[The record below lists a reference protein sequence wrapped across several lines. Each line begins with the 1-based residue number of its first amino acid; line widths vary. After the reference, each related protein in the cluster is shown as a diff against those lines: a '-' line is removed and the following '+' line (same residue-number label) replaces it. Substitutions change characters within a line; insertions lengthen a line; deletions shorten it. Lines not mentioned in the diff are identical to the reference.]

1 MSLLMDALKKAE
13 LAKRQGRGEDT
24 NDAAGN
30 TQETPGA
37 TGMALEPLS
46 PSAETPPAAADTAQ
60 GTLTLAETLPSLPSH
75 LETLDEE
82 FLAEIEKTSRRL
94 PPGSAG
100 SAATAQEPRV
110 QRTQPAIAQRTS
122 RQEQTAA
129 QNLFAAKQPDD
140 DAHKKNFALALG
152 GLTALAAVAIGTYFW
167 WQLQP
172 RPGLA
177 VNLAAGAGMMPRPG
191 LPPAPAVPST
201 QAMPAAPAHVA
212 ALHAAAANSPAA
224 TNASEAAAEDGD
236 DTTVATTGAGR
247 GTMRRTNIRPAL
259 SRNGFAPAETDEPIR
274 LTKAPLQ
281 VDPSLMRGFDAF
293 NRGDLASA
301 QTEYTRAL
309 QSDPRNTDAMHGLA
323 AILLRQGQLDQ
334 AAWDYQKI
342 LEANP
347 QDSVALAALINIRS
361 QVDPAAAESRLKLLA
376 AAQPELAAP
385 YFSLGNLYARQGR
398 WNEAQQAY
406 FRAYNAEPENPD
418 ILYNLAISLEHIRQ
432 IRLAAQ
438 YYAQAIAA
446 AQTRPAGFDKAQAA
460 TRMHALQP

>member
-13 LAKRQGRGEDT
+13 LAKRQGREGTDG
-24 NDAAGN
+24 AAVS
-30 TQETPGA
+30 TTETSGA
-37 TGMALEPLS
+37 DDGMALEPLS
-46 PSAETPPAAADTAQ
+46 PSAETPPAAADAAQ
-60 GTLTLAETLPSLPSH
+60 GALTLTGALPSLPSH

-82 FLAEIEKTSRRL
+82 FLAEIEKTSRRS
-94 PPGSAG
+94 PAGTAG
-100 SAATAQEPRV
+100 SAAMAQEPRM
-110 QRTQPAIAQRTS
+110 QRTP

-129 QNLFAAKQPDD
+129 QNLFAAKQPGAA
-140 DAHKKNFALALG
+140 AHKKNFALALG

-172 RPGLA
+172 MPGLA
-177 VNLAAGAGMMPRPG
+177 VNSASEARMLQ
-191 LPPAPAVPST
+191 PPAPAVLPA
-201 QAMPAAPAHVA
+201 QAMPAPTLGAAPQTA
-212 ALHAAAANSPAA
+212 AMSPSAA
-224 TNASEAAAEDGD
+224 TNADEAAAEDGD
-236 DTTVATTGAGR
+236 DIAVANTKA
-247 GTMRRTNIRPAL
+247 RRSATRPAL
-259 SRNGFAPAETDEPIR
+259 LAETDEPIR
-274 LTKAPLQ
+274 LTKAPLR

-293 NRGDLASA
+293 NRGDLVSA
-301 QTEYTRAL
+301 QAEYTRAL

-323 AILLRQGQLDQ
+323 AIALRQEQPDQ

-347 QDSVALAALINIRS
+347 QDPVALAALINIRG
-361 QVDPAAAESRLKLLA
+361 QVDPAAAESRLKTLA

-418 ILYNLAISLEHIRQ
+418 ILYNLAISLEHMRQ
-432 IRLAAQ
+432 TRLAAQ

-460 TRMHALQP
+460 ARMHALQP